1 MGNTIAKSITSGILA
16 AKGDSKR
23 TLKIST
29 KGIPDFNGNQ
39 DTWTKWKTSA
49 LNTFIAGGYKEI
61 LECYVHSAD
70 HETDNEVV
78 YTLLAGATINGTARH
93 VVAKHDSTKDG
104 HMAWQELCYLFDGES
119 RLLTTAKRLRE
130 KLQTTCLYAASNSDR
145 YLDSFLETYR
155 DLESHGGHMS
165 EPEAIGL
172 FLDNIHDPDYY
183 SWKTAIKLH
192 KLSLDEH
199 VLQFRERADDIN
211 ATRTN
216 RKRLRQHIRRLA
228 GKHVTSSP
236 DSDSETETTAPKKVR
251 RQKVRRN
258 GVKESKLTE
267 KGLVSIPAKEWYDDL
282 DETERDYIQAYN
294 AKVKHNKSTIDLT
307 PPTKL
312 KLVRRNG
319 TKVATKLIED
329 EKKGEDESSD
339 SETEETTLKTD
350 RKKIRFNLKARDVK
364 N

>member
-1 MGNTIAKSITSGILA
+1 
-16 AKGDSKR
+16 
-23 TLKIST
+23 
-29 KGIPDFNGNQ
+29 
-39 DTWTKWKTSA
+39 
-49 LNTFIAGGYKEI
+49 
-61 LECYVHSAD
+61 
-70 HETDNEVV
+70 
-78 YTLLAGATINGTARH
+78 
-93 VVAKHDSTKDG
+93 
-104 HMAWQELCYLFDGES
+104 
-119 RLLTTAKRLRE
+119 
-130 KLQTTCLYAASNSDR
+130 
-145 YLDSFLETYR
+145 
-155 DLESHGGHMS
+155 
-165 EPEAIGL
+165 
-172 FLDNIHDPDYY
+172 LDNIHDPDYY

-199 VLQFRERADDIN
+199 VLQFRERADNIN

-228 GKHVTSSP
+228 GKRVTTSP

-251 RQKVRRN
+251 RQKVRCN
-258 GVKESKLTE
+258 GVKEIKLTD

-282 DETERDYIQAYN
+282 DEAERDYIQAYN
-294 AKVKHNKSTIDLT
+294 AKVKHNESTIDLT

-319 TKVATKLIED
+319 AKVATKPIEE